1 MSTKT
6 NDAKSKS
13 KELFGMIIE
22 DFISQL
28 ESGNNPFT
36 FGRLQP
42 ISAQTNKPYS
52 NLNKMVLS
60 YYTQKNGFQSAK
72 WLTAKQIMAEGGHI
86 IKGSKGTPIFF
97 FNNSWAVKVIKNGSE
112 DTMWSRKN
120 TKEDAMADVQAKKGV
135 SSVLSASK
143 RTTLKHFH
151 VFNYDQ
157 TTLEDNDII
166 TKPKQPL
173 ALKVAV
179 NKHVSYEEGEPMRY
193 DENNDCIY
201 GLFEKEPFDY
211 PLFYK
216 AVIES
221 TKHQARLDR
230 NHEYAEEELI
240 KLIGSSYLLGLT
252 GLEQSKV
259 APDLA
264 SIFIDKLK
272 TSPNSIWKYAREAD
286 NAYGM
291 ISTWIEGLGQIKGA
305 A

>member
-1 MSTKT
+1 MSTKNET
-6 NDAKSKS
+6 QNKAKQ
-13 KELFGMIIE
+13 LFNTIIG

-28 ESGNNPFT
+28 EQGENPFT

-42 ISAQTNKPYS
+42 ISGQTNKPYS

-60 YYTQKNGFQSAK
+60 YYAKKNDFKSAK
-72 WLTAKQIMAEGGHI
+72 WLTAKQIMEKGGRI
-86 IKGSKGTPIFF
+86 NKGSKGTPIFF
-97 FNNSWAVKVIKNGSE
+97 FSNSWAVKVIKDGAE

-120 TKEDAMADVQAKKGV
+120 TKEDAISEIQNKKGV
-135 SSVLSASK
+135 TSVLSASK
-143 RTTLKHFH
+143 RTTLKHYH

-157 TTLEDNDII
+157 TTLEDNDVI
-166 TKPKQPL
+166 TKPKQPS
-173 ALKVAV
+173 ALVVAV
-179 NKHVSYEEGEPMRY
+179 SKFVSYEQGEPMRY
-193 DENNDCIY
+193 DEEKDCIF
-201 GLFEKEPFDY
+201 GLFDDEPFDY

-216 AVIES
+216 AVIQS
-221 TKHQARLDR
+221 TKHESRLDR
-230 NHEYAEEELI
+230 NLEYSEEELV

-264 SIFIDKLK
+264 SVFIDKLK

-286 NAYGM
+286 SAYGM
-291 ISTWIEGLGQIKGA
+291 VSTWIESLGQVKGA